1 MSCHNIGRG
10 LNSVTEVVMELFFSG
25 KISEEAMKK
34 LVTACR
40 KGVHWCDGNETEAIE
55 CIRDNYCG
63 SCLKKMNEG
72 EELFSIWDISFKAYR
87 ECKIRKLDDEGLIS
101 DRLCVDCFDKLLAK
115 KSGEKDLGSIERE
128 QIKQDYGEEHWK
140 VFD

>member
-1 MSCHNIGRG
+1 
-10 LNSVTEVVMELFFSG
+10 MELFFTG

-63 SCLKKMNEG
+63 SL
-72 EELFSIWDISFKAYR
+72 LVKA
-87 ECKIRKLDDEGLIS
+87 CS
-101 DRLCVDCFDKLLAK
+101 
-115 KSGEKDLGSIERE
+115 
-128 QIKQDYGEEHWK
+128 
-140 VFD
+140 

>member
-10 LNSVTEVVMELFFSG
+10 LNSVTEVVMELFFRG

-63 SCLKKMNEG
+63 SL
-72 EELFSIWDISFKAYR
+72 LVKA
-87 ECKIRKLDDEGLIS
+87 CS
-101 DRLCVDCFDKLLAK
+101 
-115 KSGEKDLGSIERE
+115 
-128 QIKQDYGEEHWK
+128 
-140 VFD
+140 